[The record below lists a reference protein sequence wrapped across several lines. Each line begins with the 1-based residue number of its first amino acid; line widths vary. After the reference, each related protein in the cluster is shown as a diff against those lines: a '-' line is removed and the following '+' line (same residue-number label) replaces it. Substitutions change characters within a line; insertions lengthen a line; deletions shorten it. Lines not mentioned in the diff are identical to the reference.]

1 MYLSFSFVYICL
13 MISFYFGK
21 KRIRVHTIKKL
32 SLLIW
37 LYCHKTAN
45 FSENLGN
52 QKTAIYQLKS
62 PKLST
67 LTSSPPLQPPPA
79 IKSHR
84 LISLCYSW
92 SSAKSNP
99 REIKILFW
107 KVYVSLLY
115 IFFYHKQVLS
125 LAQLSLCLSMS
136 VYIQQL

>member
-1 MYLSFSFVYICL
+1 
-13 MISFYFGK
+13 MISFYFVKK
-21 KRIRVHTIKKL
+21 KRKRMHTIKKFVNL
-32 SLLIW
+32 VVMSQNCKFQRKPWKL
-37 LYCHKTAN
+37 
-45 FSENLGN
+45 ENGHISA
-52 QKTAIYQLKS
+52 KKS
-62 PKLST
+62 KIILFNLPL
-67 LTSSPPLQPPPA
+67 PPQPPPA

-136 VYIQQL
+136 VYI